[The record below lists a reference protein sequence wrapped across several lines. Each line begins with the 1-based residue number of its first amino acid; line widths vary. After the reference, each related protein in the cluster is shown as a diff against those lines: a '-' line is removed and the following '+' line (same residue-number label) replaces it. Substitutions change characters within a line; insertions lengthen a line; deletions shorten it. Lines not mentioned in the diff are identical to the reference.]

1 MVKVELYIIFE
12 SEYLLQAGKD
22 DCLVLKLKVDS
33 LSFIIVAEVLLLDG
47 ESISGSNIIIGN
59 TILQYKYNDLLK
71 CLYSKILYEIL
82 LVHLN
87 VILLLVIVKKKII
100 LCNN

>member
-1 MVKVELYIIFE
+1 MILYF
-12 SEYLLQAGKD
+12 
-22 DCLVLKLKVDS
+22 LKK
-33 LSFIIVAEVLLLDG
+33 ILD
-47 ESISGSNIIIGN
+47 
-59 TILQYKYNDLLK
+59 KYNDLLK